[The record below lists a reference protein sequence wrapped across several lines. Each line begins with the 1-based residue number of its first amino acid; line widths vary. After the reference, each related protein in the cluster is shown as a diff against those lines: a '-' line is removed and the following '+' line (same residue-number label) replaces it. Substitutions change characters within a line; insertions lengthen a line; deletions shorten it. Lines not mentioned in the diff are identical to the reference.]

1 MMKQRYKFAWLAC
14 LFGLLTC
21 GLSPADE
28 EPVDKVKDESLRRC
42 INTRTIRTT
51 KVMDDLNLLFY
62 TRGKTVYLNRLPRQC
77 YGLSRERRFSYRTTS
92 GNLCNLDMIRILYR
106 SGTGLQEGNAC
117 RLGYFREITEEYVEG
132 MLERM
137 HEPPQAEPLPTAEP
151 EEIIEESD
159 ES

>member
-1 MMKQRYKFAWLAC
+1 MKQSYKCAWLAC
-14 LFGLLTC
+14 LFFGLSAC
-21 GLSPADE
+21 AGSPADE
-28 EPVDKVKDESLRRC
+28 EPVDEVKDESLRRC

-77 YGLSRERRFSYRTTS
+77 HGLSREQRFSYRTTS

-117 RLGYFREITEEYVEG
+117 RLGYFREITEEDVEG

-137 HEPPQAEPLPTAEP
+137 HEPPKAKPLPPAEP